1 MGGSKMKSNQNIA
14 KYRKYPVFKF
24 NERTWPNNDL
34 TKVPTFCSVDLRD
47 CNQALP
53 NPMGID
59 AKLKFFDLL
68 VDMGFKEIEIGFPS
82 ASDTEFNFLRRLIEE
97 NRIPKDVKVQVLVQ
111 AREHLIKRTY
121 EALEGVHAAVVHV
134 YNSTSTA
141 QREMVFKMSKEEIKA
156 IAIEGAALIKKYAA
170 MYPATEFTFEYS
182 PESFTGTEMD
192 YALEVCEAV
201 LDTWKPTKEKPAI
214 INLPATVEMTSPNVF
229 ADQIEWFCK
238 NLVNRE
244 AVIISLHTHNDRG
257 TGVAASELGI
267 MAGADRVEG
276 TLFGNGERTGN
287 LDMLTLAMN
296 YYSQGIDPGIYM
308 EDMKKVIQIY
318 EACTQMT
325 VHDRHPYAG
334 KLVYTAFS
342 GSHQDAINKGLH
354 TYNERE
360 EKVWDIPYLPID
372 PADIGRLYE
381 PIIRINSQS
390 GKGGVAYILESE
402 YGFKCPKQMHA
413 EISYYVQKATD
424 ELGRELNS
432 KEIYEIFVERFINV
446 DEPNSITNFSYSY
459 NDKESAMMTVMASV
473 LINNIEKNVTG
484 NGNGPVSAFF
494 NAIEPMLND
503 KYEFITYDEHALSDC
518 QNAEAAAYIQLKN
531 QKGITHYGIGKAA
544 NIDNASIR
552 AIMSALNNFE
562 LR

>member
-1 MGGSKMKSNQNIA
+1 MKKNQNIA
-14 KYRKYPVFKF
+14 KYRKYPVFQF
-24 NERTWPNNDL
+24 NERTWPNNQLD
-34 TKVPTFCSVDLRD
+34 KAPMFCSVDLRD
-47 CNQALP
+47 GNQALP

-68 VDMGFKEIEIGFPS
+68 VEMGFKEIEIGFPS
-82 ASDTEFNFLRRLIEE
+82 ASDTEYNFLRRLIEE
-97 NRIPKDVKVQVLVQ
+97 GRIPKDVKVQVLVQ
-111 AREHLIKRTY
+111 AREHLIKKTY

-134 YNSTSTA
+134 YNSTSKA
-141 QREMVFKMSKEEIKA
+141 QREMVFKKTKEEIKE
-156 IAIEGAALIKKYAA
+156 IAIEGAGLVKKYAD
-170 MYPATEFTFEYS
+170 MYPNTEFTFEYS

-201 LDTWKPTKEKPAI
+201 LAQWGPTAEKPAI

-229 ADQIEWFCK
+229 ADQVEWFCK
-238 NLVNRE
+238 NLTNRE
-244 AVIISLHTHNDRG
+244 TVLISLHTHNDRG
-257 TGVAASELGI
+257 TGVAATELGI

-287 LDMLTLAMN
+287 LDMFTLAMN
-296 YYSQGIDPGIYM
+296 YYSQGIDPGIYV
-308 EDMKKVIQIY
+308 EDVNKVIKIY
-318 EACTQMT
+318 EASTQMT

-360 EKVWDIPYLPID
+360 EKVWDVPYLPID

-390 GKGGVAYILESE
+390 GKGGVAYILEAE
-402 YGFKCPKQMHA
+402 YGYKCPKNMQP
-413 EISYYVQKATD
+413 EVSYYVQKATD
-424 ELGRELNS
+424 QLGRELNNN
-432 KEIYEIFVERFINV
+432 EIFEIFEKRFINV
-446 DEPNSITNFSYSY
+446 DAPNTILHFSYAY
-459 NDKESAMMTVMASV
+459 NDKEKDSMTVKAIV
-473 LINNIEKNVTG
+473 KINSIEKEVVG
-484 NGNGPVSAFF
+484 KGNGPVSAFF
-494 NAIEPMLND
+494 NAIEPMLENS
-503 KYEFITYDEHALSDC
+503 YEFITYDEHALSGG

-531 QKGITHYGIGKAA
+531 QLGVTHYGVGKDA

-562 LR
+562 NR

>member
-1 MGGSKMKSNQNIA
+1 MKTNQNIG
-14 KYRKYPVFKF
+14 KYKQYPVFKF
-24 NERTWPNNDL
+24 DERTWPSKNLDQA
-34 TKVPTFCSVDLRD
+34 PMFCSVDLRD
-47 CNQALP
+47 GNQALP

-59 AKLKFFDLL
+59 TKLKFFDLL
-68 VDMGFKEIEIGFPS
+68 VEMGFKEIEIGFPS

-121 EALEGVHAAVVHV
+121 EALEGVHGAVVHV

-141 QREMVFKMSKEEIKA
+141 QREMVFKKSKEEIKA
-156 IAIEGAALIKKYAA
+156 IAIEGARLIKKYAD
-170 MYPATEFTFEYS
+170 MYPQSDFTFEYS

-201 LDTWKPTKEKPAI
+201 INEWQPTPENRAI
-214 INLPATVEMTSPNVF
+214 LNLPATVEMTSPNVF
-229 ADQIEWFCK
+229 ADQIEWFCS
-238 NLVNRE
+238 NLTNRE
-244 AVIISLHTHNDRG
+244 SVIISLHTHNDRG
-257 TGVAASELGI
+257 TGVAATELGI

-287 LDMLTLAMN
+287 LDILTVAMN
-296 YYSQGIDPGIYM
+296 YYSQGVEPGLYV
-308 EDMKKVIQIY
+308 EDVKKVIKVY
-318 EACTQMT
+318 EECTGMT
-325 VHDRHPYAG
+325 VHERHPYAG

-390 GKGGVAYILESE
+390 GKGGVAYILEAE
-402 YGFKCPKQMHA
+402 YGYKCPKAMQPEVSHF
-413 EISYYVQKATD
+413 VQKETD
-424 ELGRELNS
+424 KLGRELDN
-432 KEIYEIFVERFINV
+432 KEIFGIFEKRFINN
-446 DEPNSITNFSYSY
+446 DEPNTIKHFSYSY
-459 NDKESAMMTVMASV
+459 NDKEDDSMVVNATVV
-473 LINNIEKNVTG
+473 INEIEKEVSG
-484 NGNGPVSAFF
+484 KGNGPVSAFF
-494 NAIEPMLND
+494 NAIEPMLED
-503 KYEFITYDEHALSDC
+503 TYEFITYDEHALADG

-531 QKGITHYGIGKAA
+531 QKGMTHYGVGKDS

-552 AIMSALNNFE
+552 AIMSALNNFVE
-562 LR
+562 